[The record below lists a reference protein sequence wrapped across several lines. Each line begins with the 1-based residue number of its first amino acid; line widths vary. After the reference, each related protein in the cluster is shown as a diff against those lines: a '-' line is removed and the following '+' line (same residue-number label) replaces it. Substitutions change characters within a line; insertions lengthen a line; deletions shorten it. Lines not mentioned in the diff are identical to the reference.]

1 MGIKSYKPVTPGL
14 RHRTGYTFE
23 ELTGQVGPKRLRRA
37 LRKSGGRN
45 NHGRVTADHRGG
57 GHKRAYRI
65 IDFKRDKHGI
75 PATVAAIEYDP
86 NRSARLALL
95 KYADGEW
102 RYIMAPLGL
111 QVNDKLVSGPGSEIK
126 VGNSLPL
133 AEIPLGSSVHNIE
146 VLKGKGGQMV
156 RSAGGA
162 AQLLAKEAGY
172 AQLRMPSGEVRM
184 IRLDCMATIGQVGN
198 LEHENI
204 SIGKAGRNRWLG
216 LKPHSRGVA
225 KNPHDHPM
233 GGGEGKSS
241 GGRHPCSP
249 LGLLAKGKKTR
260 KRRKP
265 SNKYIVKRR
274 K

>member
-23 ELTGQVGPKRLRRA
+23 ELTKPLAPKRLKKA
-37 LRKSGGRN
+37 MRKSGGRN

-57 GHKRAYRI
+57 GHKRAYRL
-65 IDFKRDKHGI
+65 IDFRRDKYGI
-75 PATVAAIEYDP
+75 AATVAAIEYDP

-111 QVNDKLVSGPGSEIK
+111 KLGDKVMSGPGSEIK
-126 VGNSLPL
+126 NGNALPL
-133 AEIPLGSSVHNIE
+133 SEIPMGTSVHNIE
-146 VLKGKGGQMV
+146 VTKGRGGQMV
-156 RSAGGA
+156 RTAGGS

-184 IRLDCMATIGQVGN
+184 ISLECLATIGQVGN

-216 LKPHSRGVA
+216 VKPHSRGVV

-241 GGRHPCSP
+241 GGRHPCGP
-249 LGLLAKGKKTR
+249 TGLLSKGKKTR
-260 KRRKP
+260 NRKKL
-265 SNKYIVKRR
+265 SSKFIVKRR